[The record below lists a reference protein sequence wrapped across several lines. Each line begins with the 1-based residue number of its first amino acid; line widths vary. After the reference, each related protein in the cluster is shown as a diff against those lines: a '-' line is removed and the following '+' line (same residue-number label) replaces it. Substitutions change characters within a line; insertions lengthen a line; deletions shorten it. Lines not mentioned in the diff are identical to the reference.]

1 VAEGER
7 LDADSVRVQAA
18 VVIARAAGGAFAIA
32 HVGHAARGVLANQG
46 ALADQAVGVE
56 MPHEANTDRI
66 CAADQQG
73 KAAWEAQLLAPPNL
87 VLADSNQ
94 AVPGS

>member
-1 VAEGER
+1 V
-7 LDADSVRVQAA
+7 LDAL
-18 VVIARAAGGAFAIA
+18 AG
-32 HVGHAARGVLANQG
+32 QG
-46 ALADQAVGVE
+46 ALAAWVMGVE
-56 MPHEANTDRI
+56 LLHEAKKDQI
-66 CAADQQG
+66 FAVDQQG